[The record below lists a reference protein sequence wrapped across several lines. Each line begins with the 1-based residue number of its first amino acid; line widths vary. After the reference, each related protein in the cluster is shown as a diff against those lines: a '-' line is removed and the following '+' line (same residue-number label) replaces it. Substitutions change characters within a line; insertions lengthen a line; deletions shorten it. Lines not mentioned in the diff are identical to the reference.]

1 MLEKNYEIHKFDL
14 EKVLEDINK
23 QQEELEKN
31 AEWNMIVINFIK
43 ENKDKFIFSTNTSL
57 PRKSLDI
64 ILKQIWLENLRI
76 AKRGQLL
83 L

>member
-1 MLEKNYEIHKFDL
+1 MLEKNYEIYKFDL

>member
-1 MLEKNYEIHKFDL
+1 MLEKIYEIHKFDL